1 MTSSRSKASTS
12 KRWLVL
18 AFLVAGLGGLGT
30 AHADKR
36 KRVVILPFEG
46 EKAEKFHE
54 AVVKLVKKSHT
65 VVSAEKWES
74 AAEELSASKVSE
86 KNIKK
91 VAKKLKIDG
100 VIEGKVE
107 KRRDQYMIKL
117 KLHAGTTGA
126 VASKVDTKA
135 DGPRLDAEASRDLK
149 DELIGA
155 ISELDSNRVGK
166 GDDEEEEE
174 PKAAKKKAGKGD
186 DEEDEPKAAKKKA
199 GKGDDEEEEPKAAKK
214 KAGKGDDEEDEPK
227 AAKSRS
233 KSLAGK
239 GDDEEEEPK
248 KPSKFGGT
256 AMKPKKGD
264 DEEAALK
271 PKQGD
276 DEEENP
282 LPAKKKRPKKGGDGE
297 DEVATKGGED
307 EEIEERAEPGEKM
320 DKALALSPGNRAI
333 DATLGLSIS
342 ARRLSW
348 KTAGDLAPSMGVAGQ
363 GKPPNY
369 KGTPAPGA
377 VLDLT
382 AYPLAFGHKSD
393 GMLKNAGVTVMYDKA
408 LLISSEAGG
417 QKKDTAAQRFAVGAV
432 FRYPF
437 GKSATSPVIG
447 GRLRFGKQK
456 FQIQGPVDL
465 PNVNYTIIDP
475 GVFFRYPVSEKIVLN
490 ANLSYMLFSNTGQMQ
505 KADQYGAATVSGF
518 EGEIG
523 GDYAITGAIF
533 ARAAIKLETIGF
545 TFKGKGALTTGRD
558 ADMEVDVFGARD
570 TYLGAAFTVG
580 YLY

>member
-91 VAKKLKIDG
+91 VARKLKIDG

-117 KLHAGTTGA
+117 KVHAGTTGA
-126 VASKVDTKA
+126 VATKVDTKA

-155 ISELDSNRVGK
+155 IGELDSNRVGK

-174 PKAAKKKAGKGD
+174 PKAAKKKPGKGDDEEEEEPKAAKKKPGKGDDEEEEEPKAAKKKKPTKGD
-186 DEEDEPKAAKKKA
+186 DEEDEPKAAKKK
-199 GKGDDEEEEPKAAKK
+199 PS
-214 KAGKGDDEEDEPK
+214 KGDDEEDEPK
-227 AAKSRS
+227 KA
-233 KSLAGK
+233 
-239 GDDEEEEPK
+239 
-248 KPSKFGGT
+248 SKFGGT

-264 DEEAALK
+264 DEEALK
-271 PKQGD
+271 PKKGD
-276 DEEENP
+276 DEEEDP
-282 LPAKKKRPKKGGDGE
+282 LPAKKKRPKKGGDDE
-297 DEVATKGGED
+297 DEVATKGGGDD
-307 EEIEERAEPGEKM
+307 EEIEERGEPGVKM
-320 DKALALSPGNRAI
+320 DKARALSPGNRAI

-475 GVFFRYPVSEKIVLN
+475 GVFFRYPLSEKIVLN

-518 EGEIG
+518 EGELG

-533 ARAAIKLETIGF
+533 ARAAIKVETIGF